1 MRGQPCGLGTE
12 DSASADRQQCERN
25 GTVVDV
31 GHRRFTFGFELRIRS
46 RECGAPKVLLCFVH
60 CWHAVGKTAAKA
72 YLFCSFRKEECCSMR
87 VHLDRKQL
95 DGAAI
100 AFVVITLL
108 TVIAFAI
115 LLSRLN
121 AFF

>member
-1 MRGQPCGLGTE
+1 VVERYEL
-12 DSASADRQQCERN
+12 DRAA
-25 GTVVDV
+25 
-31 GHRRFTFGFELRIRS
+31 
-46 RECGAPKVLLCFVH
+46 CGAPKVLLCFVH
-60 CWHAVGKTAAKA
+60 CWHAVGTAAAKA
-72 YLFCSFRKEECCSMR
+72 YLFFSFRKEECCSMR
-87 VHLDRKQL
+87 IHLDRKQQQL

-121 AFF
+121 GFF

>member
-1 MRGQPCGLGTE
+1 VQRHFGT
-12 DSASADRQQCERN
+12 DVLERLHLE
-25 GTVVDV
+25 V
-31 GHRRFTFGFELRIRS
+31 
-46 RECGAPKVLLCFVH
+46 
-60 CWHAVGKTAAKA
+60 
-72 YLFCSFRKEECCSMR
+72 R
-87 VHLDRKQL
+87 VHTDRKQF

-108 TVIAFAI
+108 TVIAFAV

>member
-1 MRGQPCGLGTE
+1 
-12 DSASADRQQCERN
+12 
-25 GTVVDV
+25 
-31 GHRRFTFGFELRIRS
+31 
-46 RECGAPKVLLCFVH
+46 
-60 CWHAVGKTAAKA
+60 
-72 YLFCSFRKEECCSMR
+72 MR
-87 VHLDRKQL
+87 VHTDRKRP

-121 AFF
+121 GLV

>member
-1 MRGQPCGLGTE
+1 M
-12 DSASADRQQCERN
+12 
-25 GTVVDV
+25 
-31 GHRRFTFGFELRIRS
+31 HR
-46 RECGAPKVLLCFVH
+46 
-60 CWHAVGKTAAKA
+60 WHAVGTAAAKA
-72 YLFCSFRKEECCSMR
+72 YLFFSFRKEECCSMR
-87 VHLDRKQL
+87 IHLDRKQQQL

-121 AFF
+121 GFF

>member
-1 MRGQPCGLGTE
+1 MRGHPCGLGTE
-12 DSASADRQQCERN
+12 DSASADRRQCERN
-25 GTVVDV
+25 GTVVNV

-60 CWHAVGKTAAKA
+60 CWHAVGKTAAEA

>member
-1 MRGQPCGLGTE
+1 
-12 DSASADRQQCERN
+12 
-25 GTVVDV
+25 
-31 GHRRFTFGFELRIRS
+31 
-46 RECGAPKVLLCFVH
+46 VH
-60 CWHAVGKTAAKA
+60 CRQAVGTAAAKA

-87 VHLDRKQL
+87 VHTDRKQP
-95 DGAAI
+95 DGAEI

-121 AFF
+121 AFV

>member
-1 MRGQPCGLGTE
+1 MWIG
-12 DSASADRQQCERN
+12 
-25 GTVVDV
+25 
-31 GHRRFTFGFELRIRS
+31 S

-60 CWHAVGKTAAKA
+60 CCHAVGTAASAKA

-87 VHLDRKQL
+87 VHPDRKQQQL

-100 AFVVITLL
+100 AFVVITFL